1 MTGLMNNII
10 EKLTSIRKG
19 FATLDGQDRLV
30 YLIDLGKKIDQID
43 EKNKTEENKIHA
55 CTSQTWINIVDKD
68 HIVLTADSES
78 AIVKGLLRVL
88 QIGFNHEEKNNIIDF
103 ISEFDEPIK
112 LFEWLNIGPTI
123 SSQRQNGFIGALLFI
138 KKELTNE

>member
-1 MTGLMNNII
+1 MTGLMSNII
-10 EKLTSIRKG
+10 EKLNPIREG

-43 EKNKTEENKIHA
+43 EKNKTEKNKIHA
-55 CTSQTWINIVDKD
+55 CTSQTWINIIDKEN
-68 HIVLTADSES
+68 ITLTADSES

-88 QIGFNHEEKNNIIDF
+88 QIGFNHEEKKNIIDF

-112 LFEWLNIGPTI
+112 MFEWLNIGPTI

>member
-1 MTGLMNNII
+1 MTGLMSNII
-10 EKLTSIRKG
+10 EKLTPIREG

-43 EKNKTEENKIHA
+43 EKDKTEENKIHA
-55 CTSQTWINIVDKD
+55 CTSQTWINIIDND
-68 HIVLTADSES
+68 NITFTADSES

-88 QIGFNHEEKNNIIDF
+88 QIGFNHEEKKNIIDF

-112 LFEWLNIGPTI
+112 IFEWLNIGPTI

-138 KKELTNE
+138 RKELTNE

>member
-1 MTGLMNNII
+1 MTGLMSNII
-10 EKLTSIRKG
+10 EKLTPIREG

-55 CTSQTWINIVDKD
+55 CTSQTWINIIDKEN
-68 HIVLTADSES
+68 ITLTADSES

-88 QIGFNHEEKNNIIDF
+88 QIGFNHEEKKNIIDF

-112 LFEWLNIGPTI
+112 IFEWLNIGPTI

-138 KKELTNE
+138 RKELTNE